1 MKLLFSICARLALTS
16 LIVLQAIPNASIAQD
31 SSPAKAESVSSL
43 NNPVWYPTPATPEG
57 SNKKIEEAAQQ
68 SNNEEGVPVSNL
80 YNIAYPEDRPS
91 YEALNGHAL
100 LLLTAISHKKEE
112 LPLKSVYVQQDATR
126 TELQRI
132 AMVLSDQSNSE
143 NISVKVFGAYR
154 MDAVYAL
161 PIQLRMKT
169 GTLTVDFAQNYS
181 GVKVATFG
189 SPLPKGVAEL
199 VSNPLKNQ
207 TIPPLSVLEAFM
219 EDEFPTLTKGMFID
233 FSTRFTQ
240 CINHWVA
247 FPRKPTDTKYS
258 YGFIYLD
265 EQAGFTYQ
273 VGSYFKI
280 EGSNRFI
287 KLPDEDFEK
296 RMNLKV
302 RIEGNRYAAILP
314 PKALAQIGLPEKPDW
329 LKSYDDGKNTPYHRM
344 RLGFWLNDLGDSKQA
359 LQVLESAYK
368 DDPTTERLELE
379 LAYAYNA
386 LKQFDKS
393 IAVLST
399 ALKSKPKEALL
410 GNELAYANLHK
421 GNYKEAIE
429 LYLQY
434 IPLYP
439 DGHMV
444 EKSEMALNLAQAYG
458 GTGNSKEQQQ
468 WLEKAKA
475 WAPEGSA
482 VSNYFKQQR

>member
-1 MKLLFSICARLALTS
+1 MKSYFVICSNLVLAGLIILCMQPYACMAQNPASAKTESGTS
-16 LIVLQAIPNASIAQD
+16 AAAL
-31 SSPAKAESVSSL
+31 
-43 NNPVWYPTPATPEG
+43 VWQPIPATPEG
-57 SNKKIEEAAQQ
+57 MNQRIEEAARQIK
-68 SNNEEGVPVSNL
+68 NGEEIPVSNL

-100 LLLTAISHKKEE
+100 LMLTAMSHKKDE

-126 TELQRI
+126 IELQRI
-132 AMVLSDQSNSE
+132 AMVLSDQFNSE
-143 NISVKVFGAYR
+143 KISVKVFGVYR
-154 MDAVYAL
+154 MDAVYVL
-161 PIQLRMKT
+161 PIQVRMKT
-169 GTLTVDFAQNYS
+169 GTLTVDFAQNHS
-181 GVKVATFG
+181 GVKVAEFG

-199 VSNPLKNQ
+199 VSQPLKNQ
-207 TIPPLSVLEAFM
+207 TTPPLSVLEVFM
-219 EDEFPTLTKGMFID
+219 EDEFPTLTKGSLLD

-240 CINHWVA
+240 CINRWVA

-273 VGSYFKI
+273 VGSDFKI
-280 EGSNRFI
+280 EGANRFI
-287 KLPDEDFEK
+287 KLPDQDFEK
-296 RMNLKV
+296 RINLKV
-302 RIEGNRYAAILP
+302 RIEGNRNAAILP
-314 PKALAQIGLPEKPDW
+314 PEALAQLGLQEKPDW

-344 RLGFWLNDLGDSKQA
+344 RLGFWLNDIGDSKQA
-359 LQVLESAYK
+359 LLALESAYK
-368 DDPTTERLELE
+368 DDPTMERLELE

-386 LKQFDKS
+386 LNQFDKS

-399 ALKSKPKEALL
+399 ALKNKPKDALL

-444 EKSEMALNLAQAYG
+444 EKSEMAMNLAQAYE

-475 WAPEGSA
+475 WAPEGSSI
-482 VSNYFKQQR
+482 SNYFKQQR